1 MYTHRNKLSILKKL
15 DRPKAK
21 VDKDRPQKQT
31 KRTHKV
37 KKDTNE
43 QQRPKEDARLPE
55 VGDLQVDHNSSLHAS
70 AHVGMGV
77 NAIGQKKVEIS
88 KLLGVPLLPIDADTA
103 DKSLQHHM
111 SDITKMFTR
120 KPHDTLSTAAAHAQF
135 SQPDDVTI
143 LDRKWEDKFLHEPTG
158 CERPCVNSASGTCF
172 ASTLK
177 TGQVNDRKLTL
188 CEFYVPT
195 AYEQI
200 RAGGWIWPKEVK
212 PCLLCLRAEIYSK
225 FLETRCNANGCAEDV
240 NYATIGNIIGEPGEY
255 DADSCFVSRP
265 DLYEGVLHPVVIPTI
280 HDYQIFVR
288 NGNRHLQQL
297 HAQPECETPSFFF

>member
-1 MYTHRNKLSILKKL
+1 MYTHRNKLRILKKL
-15 DRPKAK
+15 DTDRPK
-21 VDKDRPQKQT
+21 KQT
-31 KRTHKV
+31 KRTSRV
-37 KKDTNE
+37 KKDAHK
-43 QQRPKEDARLPE
+43 QQEPKGDVVCKALPE
-55 VGDLQVDHNSSLHAS
+55 IGDLQVDHDSSLHVS
-70 AHVGMGV
+70 AHVDVGV
-77 NAIGQKKVEIS
+77 DGIGQKKVEIS
-88 KLLGVPLLPIDADTA
+88 KLLGISSLPMDTETN
-103 DKSLQHHM
+103 DKSLHHHM

-158 CERPCVNSASGTCF
+158 CERPCANSASGTCF